1 MVRKLENI
9 ENERKGIET
18 YEPDDGRRVD
28 LSRSAVDRFGLRTVL
43 KHNGLTIN
51 TDGYSRTPS
60 FIVWRNHKNVH
71 ALAARRYKPSPLW
84 VIMKTGPGR
93 YKMRLTSR
101 VTAHDTRGA
110 LEVMRR
116 DRGITMFDVVG
127 SYIYYVI
134 VQLPLWILR
143 RLLR

>member
-1 MVRKLENI
+1 MKMN
-9 ENERKGIET
+9 
-18 YEPDDGRRVD
+18 
-28 LSRSAVDRFGLRTVL
+28 
-43 KHNGLTIN
+43 
-51 TDGYSRTPS
+51 GYSRTPS
-60 FIVWRNHKNVH
+60 FIVWRNHKNAH
-71 ALAARRYKPSPLW
+71 ALAARRCKPSPLW

-101 VTAHDTRGA
+101 VTAHDTREA

-134 VQLPLWILR
+134 VQLPLWVLNKLFR
-143 RLLR
+143 